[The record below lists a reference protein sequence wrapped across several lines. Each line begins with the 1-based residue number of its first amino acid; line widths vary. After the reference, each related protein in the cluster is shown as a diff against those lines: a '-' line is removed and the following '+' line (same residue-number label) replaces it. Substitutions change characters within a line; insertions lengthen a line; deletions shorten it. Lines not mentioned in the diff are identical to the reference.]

1 LKEIESSAAA
11 KVQQRELEMKRLAG
25 EVAAA
30 VARAQKEIE
39 NLVSDDKIRL
49 ALIETGLPAVASAF
63 AQKFGEVK
71 FTSFGG
77 EASDPSAMI
86 GRGIAQVMTL
96 VKQVGAEVLAA
107 RPASRRPPE
116 TGLSPGARRRPPRPA
131 RPRTRAARPP
141 RCAGSPR

>member
-1 LKEIESSAAA
+1 MAALLHTQKARAVAEMKEQESIAAA

-25 EVAAA
+25 EVGAAIT
-30 VARAQKEIE
+30 RAQKEIE

-71 FTSFGG
+71 FTSIGG
-77 EASDPSAMI
+77 EGGDPSAMI

-96 VKQVGAEVLAA
+96 VKQVGADVLGDRSAK
-107 RPASRRPPE
+107 ASAPDQ
-116 TGLSPGARRRPPRPA
+116 A
-131 RPRTRAARPP
+131 
-141 RCAGSPR
+141 